1 MTEKELKCPVKI
13 DRLLVLLQN
22 TITYLNTEVMMMNL
36 TKDER
41 VDILKEEIGFT
52 DEEIEQLEIKE
63 KCLLDYD
70 EALAKG
76 LI

>member
-1 MTEKELKCPVKI
+1 MTEKELKCPVKR

-63 KCLLDYD
+63 KCLLDYN

>member
-1 MTEKELKCPVKI
+1 MIEKELKCPVKR

>member
-1 MTEKELKCPVKI
+1 MTEKELKCPVKR
-13 DRLLVLLQN
+13 DRLQVLLQN
-22 TITYLNTEVMMMNL
+22 TIIYLNTNVMMMNL
-36 TKDER
+36 TVDER

-63 KCLLDYD
+63 KCLLEYK